1 MKDKLSYFT
10 GLMGLLL
17 LISCNSDSTSLTV
30 EERFAVDSI
39 YSRQYNA
46 LKSEVDSICVVI
58 SDTLY
63 IQMVDSL
70 TADYM
75 EELEYLLKD
84 RIIEE

>member
-10 GLMGLLL
+10 VLMGLLL

-39 YSRQYNA
+39 YSRQFNA